1 MQKVNVLTVNVVTEK
16 KTLPMKVVAS
26 SLTTQENA
34 NHVNK
39 KLIINTIA
47 TCIYFVCCSRA

>member
-1 MQKVNVLTVNVVTEK
+1 MQRVNVPTVIAMAEK
-16 KTLPMKVVAS
+16 KTQPMKVVVS

-39 KLIINTIA
+39 GEGL
-47 TCIYFVCCSRA
+47 